1 MHGDK
6 EGRVPIERNFYTVQ
20 EAADALEVTTN
31 TIRRAIFD
39 GTLRAEKIG
48 PRLSAIAPEEI
59 ERYRTEHL
67 GKQGWDKRR
76 EPGHEPSAQAV
87 YMRKYRARLRMEQS
101 EGRSATEEEEGDG
114 GRDPG

>member
-1 MHGDK
+1 M
-6 EGRVPIERNFYTVQ
+6 PIERNFYTVQ
-20 EAADALEVTTN
+20 EAADALGVTAD

-48 PRLSAIAPEEI
+48 SRLSAIAPDEI
-59 ERYRTEHL
+59 ERYRSDHL

-76 EPGHEPSAQAV
+76 EPGHEPSERAL
-87 YMRKYRARLRMEQS
+87 YMRKYRARLRTEQS